1 MDDLSGIQNPPRGG
15 GTFLPPSR
23 KTIALRLASDPREST
38 PLISTSQPLQELTFS
53 PSIGR
58 EAGDEE
64 IRFGEEE
71 ERHDDGPAAIAH
83 ESNRRSDKATERHRE
98 DARERIATGEGGR
111 STHKKSLSSSSL
123 GVEHQRKDGQH
134 RGEESEGKKA
144 VTKNGSSQEK
154 ERTRGE
160 DDEGKKEANRT
171 TSSKTKKVSGSSKT
185 GVAGEENEK
194 SGSTGGSGVK
204 SSSSPSSSSE
214 SRSKV
219 GDKSKKPP
227 KSRRL
232 VQAAIDSTTVPE
244 ELENTLGFKN
254 SKKVQICRKCTHPI
268 IVIGKCV
275 SFRSISKIYFGKIRA
290 H

>member
-1 MDDLSGIQNPPRGG
+1 MDDLSRIQNPPRGG

-38 PLISTSQPLQELTFS
+38 PLISTSQPLQEPTFS

-58 EAGDEE
+58 EAGDKE
-64 IRFGEEE
+64 IRFGEDEE
-71 ERHDDGPAAIAH
+71 PHDDGPAAALAH
-83 ESNRRSDKATERHRE
+83 ESKRRSDKAAERHRE

-160 DDEGKKEANRT
+160 DDEGKKEANR